1 MRLRH
6 NKKRNT
12 AFVYEAL
19 VRELTKSI
27 IKNNG
32 NRKNKIVSIMKE
44 HFKKGTALS
53 SELDI
58 YKSLYETS
66 SLNEVIAE
74 KLMIEAKFAYSK
86 LNKKQIFEEQTSLI
100 NKVNKILSPNVFS
113 NFVPNYKNLA
123 SIYSIFND
131 SVTVKEKVLLESK
144 MLEFLTNNEKK
155 EEEAKE
161 PIDNVVYK
169 SFVARFNKEYFGSL
183 NESQKALLTK
193 YVASFADEGL
203 ELKVHLNEEVGKL
216 KESLKDCLKNSD
228 ISKDPSMFKKTEEVL
243 KKVESYRTRE
253 IDETMLE
260 EILKIQSLV
269 EEIQSDGN

>member
-74 KLMIEAKFAYSK
+74 KLMMEAKFAYSK
-86 LNKKQIFEEQTSLI
+86 LNKNQ
-100 NKVNKILSPNVFS
+100 
-113 NFVPNYKNLA
+113 KNLLH
-123 SIYSIFND
+123 
-131 SVTVKEKVLLESK
+131 LLNFFYVI
-144 MLEFLTNNEKK
+144 LNPFL
-155 EEEAKE
+155 
-161 PIDNVVYK
+161 
-169 SFVARFNKEYFGSL
+169 
-183 NESQKALLTK
+183 
-193 YVASFADEGL
+193 
-203 ELKVHLNEEVGKL
+203 
-216 KESLKDCLKNSD
+216 
-228 ISKDPSMFKKTEEVL
+228 
-243 KKVESYRTRE
+243 
-253 IDETMLE
+253 
-260 EILKIQSLV
+260 IL
-269 EEIQSDGN
+269 

>member
-27 IKNNG
+27 IKNNN
-32 NRKNKIVSIMKE
+32 NRKNRIVSIMKE
-44 HFKKGTALS
+44 HFKKGTVLS

-66 SLNEVIAE
+66 ALKTVLAE
-74 KLMIEAKFAYSK
+74 KLMMEAKLAYARLDKKEIFA
-86 LNKKQIFEEQTSLI
+86 EQTSLI
-100 NKVNKILSPNVFS
+100 NKVNKTLSPDVFT

-131 SVTVKEKVLLESK
+131 SVTVKEKVLLEGK
-144 MLEFLTNNEKK
+144 MLESLTSEKK
-155 EEEAKE
+155 KESDIKE

-169 SFVARFNKEYFGSL
+169 SFVDRFNKEYFQSL
-183 NESQKALLTK
+183 SESQKTLLTK
-193 YVASFADEGL
+193 YVASFADDGL
-203 ELKVHLNEEVGKL
+203 ELKMHLNEEVNKL
-216 KESLKDCLKNSD
+216 KEDIKLSLRNSIIKD
-228 ISKDPSMFKKTEEVL
+228 DPSMLKKTEKILER
-243 KKVESYRTRE
+243 VESYRNRE
-253 IDETMLE
+253 IDEEMLK
-260 EILKIQSLV
+260 EILKIQNLM
-269 EEIQSDGN
+269 EEIQSDAS